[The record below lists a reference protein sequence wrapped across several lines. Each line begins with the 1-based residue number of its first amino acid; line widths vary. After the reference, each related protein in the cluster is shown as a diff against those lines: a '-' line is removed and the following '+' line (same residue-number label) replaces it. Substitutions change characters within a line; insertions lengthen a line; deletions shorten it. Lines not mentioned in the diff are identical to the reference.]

1 MDHSLVHSNTRH
13 TNVSW
18 SPLVEKK
25 VSSTIVCSLLFV
37 FFRKT
42 EPCSVK
48 GYLLGRHPWM
58 SFIIVLTLVPSSC
71 LPVFT
76 ASLCTEGQTLLHLIV
91 GSLYTS
97 YVQPIFRWSSVF
109 LHPFPALWSQFLL
122 QLFLTQRPDADS
134 KVSNWESSGVTS
146 SSYLFYFKRTKV
158 GFSEGKLSNVSV
170 ITLVFILLGWE
181 NFHIG
186 AYIFSFCFS
195 WLINRNVL
203 LINFDHR
210 HQSQAKGIK
219 SVYADFELLFCK
231 QWDKK

>member
-1 MDHSLVHSNTRH
+1 MDHSLVHSNTKH

-42 EPCSVK
+42 EPRSVK

-97 YVQPIFRWSSVF
+97 YVQPIFRWSPVF

-146 SSYLFYFKRTKV
+146 SSYLFYFKRTKSW
-158 GFSEGKLSNVSV
+158 FQ
-170 ITLVFILLGWE
+170 WE
-181 NFHIG
+181 K
-186 AYIFSFCFS
+186 
-195 WLINRNVL
+195 V
-203 LINFDHR
+203 
-210 HQSQAKGIK
+210 
-219 SVYADFELLFCK
+219 V
-231 QWDKK
+231 